1 MNDED
6 FVMVPDDVQVLD
18 DRVLFCL
25 ATRSLPESCQVK
37 IWNIVNE
44 SPTKT
49 VSPRLTKFMERWAAR
64 GRAGH

>member
-6 FVMVPDDVQVLD
+6 FVLVPDDLQVLD

-25 ATRSLPESCQVK
+25 ATISLPELCQVK

-44 SPTKT
+44 SKA

-64 GRAGH
+64 GRAGQ